1 MLPHKQQAR
10 IHHPRNPAYLHV
22 GSSSMHACAWVHAAP
37 VSSRPPPPPAHPDPT
52 CLTPHTDGTGTNSG
66 RSLLGISD
74 FLHLMANPPAP
85 DAASAP
91 LFGDVLVVMAQGFAA
106 LQFILEEKFLAKYRV
121 PALLA
126 VGLEGFWGMVICAIA
141 LPILTLQKDGAGL
154 PYDDALGAFR
164 EIQGSQQLQI
174 AVGGSI
180 VSIAFFNF
188 FGISVTKSLSGA
200 ARATIDACR
209 WVLVLAQAAAGA
221 L

>member
-1 MLPHKQQAR
+1 
-10 IHHPRNPAYLHV
+10 
-22 GSSSMHACAWVHAAP
+22 
-37 VSSRPPPPPAHPDPT
+37 
-52 CLTPHTDGTGTNSG
+52 
-66 RSLLGISD
+66 
-74 FLHLMANPPAP
+74 MANPPAP

-141 LPILTLQKDGAGL
+141 LPILTTQKDGAGL

-209 WVLVLAQAAAGA
+209 WVLLLMQAAARASVRCPHLAASCCDACSIGKCSSPLQAVQYMAMPVAPAAA
-221 L
+221 LPHQRSNDHTSSLLPLHE

>member
-1 MLPHKQQAR
+1 MLHPHMR
-10 IHHPRNPAYLHV
+10 PFPHPSSSKTPHMPCLTDGD
-22 GSSSMHACAWVHAAP
+22 GSS
-37 VSSRPPPPPAHPDPT
+37 
-52 CLTPHTDGTGTNSG
+52 

-91 LFGDVLVVMAQGFAA
+91 LFGDVLVVLAQGFAA
-106 LQFILEEKFLAKYRV
+106 LQFILEEKFLAKYKV

-141 LPILTLQKDGAGL
+141 LPVMATLKDGAGL
-154 PYDDALGAFR
+154 PYDNALAALR
-164 EIQGSQQLQI
+164 EIQSSQQLQI

-200 ARATIDACR
+200 SRATIDACR
-209 WVLVLAQAAAGA
+209 WVSLLVLVLLAPA
-221 L
+221 